1 MYLRCGDK
9 GIQTIAGQVR
19 LWTTAHYLSGN
30 FLTGVKDNQREI
42 HTKPLLHYT
51 NFYVLCACVC
61 MCECR
66 LTCTMEHM
74 WRSEV
79 NSQELVIT
87 FCLVLRQ
94 GLFCYFML
102 YHVKAGWSQ
111 VSRWFSHLC
120 LPLTTGVPGL
130 QIHTTA
136 STWTISP
143 ALSPFMRQGL
153 LMPRLTSSSL
163 CSQR

>member
-19 LWTTAHYLSGN
+19 LWTTAQYLSGN
-30 FLTGVKDNQREI
+30 FRTGVKDSQREA

-102 YHVKAGWSQ
+102 YRVKAGWSQ

-120 LPLTTGVPGL
+120 LPSHHRSARITDTHYGVYLNHFP
-130 QIHTTA
+130 
-136 STWTISP
+136 
-143 ALSPFMRQGL
+143 
-153 LMPRLTSSSL
+153 SSL
-163 CSQR
+163 SLFEIGSLKAQADF